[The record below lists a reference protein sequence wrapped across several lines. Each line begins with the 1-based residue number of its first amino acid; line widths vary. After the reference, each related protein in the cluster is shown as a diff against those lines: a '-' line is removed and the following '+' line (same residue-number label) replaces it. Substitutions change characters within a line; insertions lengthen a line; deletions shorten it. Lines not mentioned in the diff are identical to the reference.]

1 MRGNPYYFTQSTTI
15 TFRYQKTMM
24 SKKLLR
30 VTQLINN
37 FVRLDIITLLMFL
50 QSNIHVHASK
60 TFENLIVYS
69 DKDILT

>member
-1 MRGNPYYFTQSTTI
+1 MRGTGNPYYFTQFTTI

-37 FVRLDIITLLMFL
+37 FVTMDIITLLMFYKATYMYML
-50 QSNIHVHASK
+50 LKHLKI
-60 TFENLIVYS
+60 
-69 DKDILT
+69 